1 MLLNNLKADEILEPT
16 IVQTLKI
23 IKDEMAVSEFEY
35 VQYVTGLKDASQQKA
50 FSDIK
55 NRLFF
60 DD

>member
-35 VQYVTGLKDASQQKA
+35 V
-50 FSDIK
+50 
-55 NRLFF
+55 
-60 DD
+60 